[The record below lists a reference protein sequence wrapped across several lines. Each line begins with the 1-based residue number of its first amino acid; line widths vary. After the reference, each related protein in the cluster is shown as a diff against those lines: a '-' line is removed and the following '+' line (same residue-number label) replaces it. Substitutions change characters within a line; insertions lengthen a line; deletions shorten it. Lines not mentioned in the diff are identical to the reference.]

1 MAFHSLPCYLLYF
14 VTSSLENSP
23 CMLVTREAE
32 NTGIIHLLGNT
43 LCRHMNMHIVTGFWH
58 NLSKKGWYSMYP
70 PLLLRF
76 WSMGIWLWQLWENGP
91 NDHFFVTV
99 RKMNPSP
106 RKKKYEQAW
115 IKLVSK
121 LLPCIFSQLGVSLH
135 RVFMCIYR
143 LINLYQGL
151 WKGHSF

>member
-1 MAFHSLPCYLLYF
+1 MVCKWHFTLCLVIS
-14 VTSSLENSP
+14 SSLENSP

-106 RKKKYEQAW
+106 RKKKYGQAW

-151 WKGHSF
+151 WKGHCF

>member
-1 MAFHSLPCYLLYF
+1 MAIHSLPCYNIYCILLP
-14 VTSSLENSP
+14 VRLKTVHA

-106 RKKKYEQAW
+106 RKKIIWTSLNQATF
-115 IKLVSK
+115 KTFALH
-121 LLPCIFSQLGVSLH
+121 LFSTWSFLAS
-135 RVFMCIYR
+135 CIYR

>member
-1 MAFHSLPCYLLYF
+1 MVCKWHFTLCLVIS
-14 VTSSLENSP
+14 SSLENSP

-106 RKKKYEQAW
+106 RKKKYGQAW

-135 RVFMCIYR
+135 RVFI
-143 LINLYQGL
+143 G
-151 WKGHSF
+151 

>member
-1 MAFHSLPCYLLYF
+1 MDVKALLCIF
-14 VTSSLENSP
+14 FISCPRTSSLENSP

-106 RKKKYEQAW
+106 RKKIIWTSLNQATF
-115 IKLVSK
+115 KTFALH
-121 LLPCIFSQLGVSLH
+121 LFSTWSFLAS
-135 RVFMCIYR
+135 CIYVY
-143 LINLYQGL
+143 L
-151 WKGHSF
+151 